1 MSIAAVVVQR
11 GVRVV
16 ICGLGALGGVELEYQ
31 QLIQGGIEAKERRED
46 GLVPGEDAE
55 GMAIIAAGHLGSM

>member
-16 ICGLGALGGVELEYQ
+16 ICGLGALGGAESEYQ
-31 QLIQGGIEAKERRED
+31 QLIQGGIEAKERREE
-46 GLVPGEDAE
+46 GLVPGEGVE
-55 GMAIIAAGHLGSM
+55 GMTIIAAGDLGSM